1 MEVII
6 LNNYGNGNAIVQNY
20 PELKVKPGDKN
31 ELMWFRSSHFSW
43 FKFQLINYCYL
54 PYSDRHLGIKIISTW
69 DLKGPKNDPNK
80 ATKCSVLDS

>member
-31 ELMWFRSSHFSW
+31 ELMWFRSSHLSW
-43 FKFQLINYCYL
+43 YIF
-54 PYSDRHLGIKIISTW
+54 
-69 DLKGPKNDPNK
+69 
-80 ATKCSVLDS
+80 